1 MRETQSEDES
11 IWPRGAMLAGVAAL
25 SLALSAGLLP
35 VVSAWEA
42 AFSGYLFCTMALI
55 TWIDRRHFIVPDVLS
70 LPAVAIG
77 LLASTIIAPA
87 GNWYSGMTE
96 GLAGAV
102 IGGGTL
108 FLLRAAYFRLRGIE
122 GLGLGDVKLAAA
134 AGAWLGPAALAP
146 ACLVAAL
153 AGLLS
158 VMVQAAVGG
167 REALNARSP
176 VPFGSFIAP
185 VIFAF
190 WMIRILEDVPFWWE
204 DLLMR

>member
-1 MRETQSEDES
+1 MREAQSEDES
-11 IWPRGAMLAGVAAL
+11 IWPSGAMLAGVAAL

-42 AFSGYLFCTMALI
+42 AFSGYLFFTMALI
-55 TWIDRRHFIVPDVLS
+55 TWIDRRHFIIPDMLS
-70 LPAVAIG
+70 LPAIAIG
-77 LLASTIIAPA
+77 LLASAIIAPY
-87 GNWYSGMTE
+87 GDWSGAVTE

-108 FLLRAAYFRLRGIE
+108 LLVRATYFRLRGIE

-153 AGLLS
+153 AGILGMLL
-158 VMVQAAVGG
+158 QAAVSG
-167 REALNARSP
+167 REALTARSP

-190 WMIRILEDVPFWWE
+190 WMIRILDDVSLW
-204 DLLMR
+204 